1 MSDFRFAE
9 PQWVHALWAV
19 LLLTVL
25 LIALEVRS
33 NRSLDR
39 FLSRALQSRLV
50 GQTTRVRR
58 IVRAGLLG
66 LCGIFLVLAA
76 MRPQLGLTFVETP
89 RVGAEI
95 MVCLDVSRSMLAEDV
110 VPNRLER
117 SKAEIQDLLPYLE
130 GDQVGLITFAG
141 RASIVCPLTPDFS
154 FLRLVLD
161 EVRANSV
168 GRGGTRLE
176 EPIRKAI
183 DAFGDSGD
191 SARAILLISDG
202 EDHDSFPLEACDLAK
217 ERGIQIIAI
226 GIGDPGGAPIEI
238 TNPRTGAREPLY
250 DSDGTMVSSRLDVE
264 TLSAMA
270 LRTEGLYIP
279 AETNALDLEEI
290 HRNAIAPLM
299 RGSVD
304 GGGRSVR
311 QEAYQWPALAALL
324 TLLGAA
330 IAGGVSRGSTPS
342 VFATAVLLFCFVFP
356 PATAHAQSTDATSTS
371 PTATEAELGEGGT
384 PDGTSPNPDSQ
395 NSNSQDSSDGGESAA
410 VEEIEPESTPRELH
424 NLALADY
431 DRGDFDRAAERFE
444 KAERDSGL
452 DVELRYRCRYHLGW
466 IAIRRADPLIE
477 VEPESALEA
486 LEAAAGHFRDAI
498 RARPSAREARHNLE
512 VVLGR
517 IRKLKDSL
525 REQDERDLA
534 GRLDELIERQRALL
548 AEARYLIEKDVADPN
563 GALAEPRR
571 RQYRAVAATQLQI
584 LSAVERFARDAEEE
598 RRSFEAKTDEERTPE
613 DQVRAAQ
620 LGAMVGHLTR
630 AQERLGQARRT
641 LRRQQGERAAR
652 RASLGLSALK
662 RSREQL
668 RDALQVLDGLLPD
681 ARALTRQGIQWLQ
694 GNTPGITEEPTP
706 PPPWITP
713 ASLAE
718 ESDEISSRVGELA
731 ERFRGAAEAETRDV
745 DPNDPEA
752 QQRERSL
759 QRIREALPHLDRSR
773 DAYSSAQQSY
783 VAEQAFPAFQE
794 TQVGFEE
801 LQSAR
806 EIFLDTKGLIEV
818 IWRDESQV
826 YGLLLGED
834 GAEAEMRAMRVP
846 AVAPMHEKNVGRLAR
861 LRTFIDEEEAQVKL
875 AREQLEQSG
884 GQAPGH
890 PGGAPS
896 EEEVVSL
903 EERIRIVQ
911 ILLDQIDEESRLAS
925 EWFASQT
932 AVDPTTIDA
941 SAGAEV
947 VKPIIPLLA
956 DLRRLYFTLI
966 EHLKDTARRQLD
978 LNDQTADAIALAQGV
993 PEETPQHLL
1002 PLAPE
1007 QDELKQIAEQ
1017 LAPAI
1022 EQQGEQ
1028 MAAQAE
1034 ARASDP
1040 EAAAASES
1048 PEEIRQKWTRAAELV
1063 QSASEEMAIALTELF
1078 TERSTGEPFGFEAGS
1093 AAQRA
1098 ALEQLAEAIQILAPP
1113 PPPPDNPD
1121 SSEQQQPQE
1130 NQSQPPDQEPNR
1142 DSVDPAQLLQEVRDR
1157 EAKRRA
1163 EQQRDGLADPTV
1175 DKDW

>member
-9 PQWVHALWAV
+9 PQWAHALWAV
-19 LLLTVL
+19 LLLTAG
-25 LIALEVRS
+25 LIALEIRS
-33 NRSLDR
+33 NRSLDQ
-39 FLSRALQSRLV
+39 FLSRTLQSRLV
-50 GQTTRVRR
+50 GRTSRALR

-66 LCGIFLVLAA
+66 CCGIFLVLAA

-117 SKAEIQDLLPYLE
+117 SKAEIKDLLPYLE
-130 GDQVGLITFAG
+130 GDQIGLIAFAG
-141 RASIVCPLTPDFS
+141 RASILCPLTPDFS

-161 EVRANSV
+161 EVKANSV

-238 TNPRTGAREPLY
+238 TNPKTGAREPLY

-270 LRTEGLYIP
+270 LRTDGLYIP

-304 GGGRSVR
+304 GGGRSIR
-311 QEAYQWPALAALL
+311 QEAYQWPALAALI

-330 IAGGVSRGSTPS
+330 IAGGRSRGSLPA
-342 VFATAVLLFCFVFP
+342 VFTAALLLSFTLFP
-356 PATAHAQSTDATSTS
+356 TSAVAQSTDGTSTES
-371 PTATEAELGEGGT
+371 PTSEEGSET
-384 PDGTSPNPDSQ
+384 PPD
-395 NSNSQDSSDGGESAA
+395 DSSSSAGS
-410 VEEIEPESTPRELH
+410 ESTTVEKIDPAIPPRELH
-424 NLALADY
+424 NMALAAF
-431 DRGDFDRAAERFE
+431 DRGEFDVAAKQFE

-466 IAIRRADPLIE
+466 IAIRRADPL
-477 VEPESALEA
+477 VEAAPEDALEA
-486 LEAAAGHFRDAI
+486 LEEAAGHFRDAI
-498 RARPSAREARHNLE
+498 RSRPSAREARHNLE

-517 IRKLKDSL
+517 IRVLKDSM

-548 AEARYLIEKDVADPN
+548 AEARSLIERDVADPN
-563 GALAEPRR
+563 EALAEPRR
-571 RQYRAVAATQLQI
+571 REYRAVAATELQI

-598 RRSFEAKTDEERTPE
+598 RRSIEAKPEEERTPE

-620 LGAMVGHLTR
+620 LTAMVGHLTR

-681 ARALTRQGIQWLQ
+681 ARALTRQGLEWLR
-694 GNTPGITEEPTP
+694 GVTPGLTEEQTP

-718 ESDEISSRVGELA
+718 ESEEIAARVGELA
-731 ERFRGAAEAETRDV
+731 ERFRGAAESDPGEI

-752 QQRERSL
+752 QQRARSL
-759 QRIREALPHLDRSR
+759 ERVREALPHLESSR
-773 DAYSSAQQSY
+773 DSYSSAQQSY
-783 VAEQAFPAFQE
+783 LAEQAAPGFQE
-794 TQVGFEE
+794 TQVGFEA
-801 LQSAR
+801 LLAAR

-826 YGLLLGED
+826 YGLLLGGD
-834 GAEAEMRAMRVP
+834 GVTPELRSMRVP
-846 AVAPMHEKNVGRLAR
+846 AVGELHEKNVGRLKR
-861 LRTFIDEEEAQVKL
+861 LRTFINEEEAEIAL
-875 AREQLEQSG
+875 ARQQLESAAQGVTDPSG
-884 GQAPGH
+884 T
-890 PGGAPS
+890 GASPPS
-896 EEEVVSL
+896 EEEVASL

-911 ILLDQIDEESRLAS
+911 ILLDQIDEQTRIAS
-925 EWFASQT
+925 EWFASQSEL
-932 AVDPTTIDA
+932 DPTTIDA
-941 SAGAEV
+941 RAGAEI

-956 DLRRLYFTLI
+956 DLRRLYFTLL
-966 EHLKDTARRQLD
+966 ELLRDTARRQLD
-978 LNDQTADAIALAQGV
+978 LNDQTADAIALALGV
-993 PEETPQHLL
+993 PEDAPKHLL
-1002 PLAPE
+1002 PLGPE
-1007 QDELKQIAEQ
+1007 QTEIQQIAQQ

-1028 MAAQAE
+1028 MASFAE
-1034 ARASDP
+1034 RRASEGGGSAP
-1040 EAAAASES
+1040 EGES
-1048 PEEIRQKWTRAAELV
+1048 PEEVRQRWQRAAELV
-1063 QSASEEMAIALTELF
+1063 QSATGEMGTAITELF
-1078 TERSTGEPFGFEAGS
+1078 TERPFGEEYGMDAGGS
-1093 AAQRA
+1093 AQRA
-1098 ALEQLAEAIQILAPP
+1098 ALEQLAEAIELLSPEPP
-1113 PPPPDNPD
+1113 PQDPGD
-1121 SSEQQQPQE
+1121 SSQQPQQNQ
-1130 NQSQPPDQEPNR
+1130 NQSQSPDQEPNR
-1142 DSVDPAQLLQEVRDR
+1142 EPVDPAQLLQEVRDR

-1163 EQQRDGLADPTV
+1163 DQQRDGIADPTV
-1175 DKDW
+1175 EKDW